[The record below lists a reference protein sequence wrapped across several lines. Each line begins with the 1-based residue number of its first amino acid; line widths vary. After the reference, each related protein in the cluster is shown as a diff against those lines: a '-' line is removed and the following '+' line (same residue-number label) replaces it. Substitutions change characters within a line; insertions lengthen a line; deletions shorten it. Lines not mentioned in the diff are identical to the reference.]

1 MREWSPRAGLNRRP
15 HPYQGCALPL
25 SYKGKLGKLSSR
37 PSATLRVE
45 KRKMGKVVS
54 GYSAV
59 NTYLKKI
66 YAYFSGMN
74 RPKLAAKQAFR
85 PVGDQV
91 YRRGEQ
97 NDRGSSR

>member
-1 MREWSPRAGLNRRP
+1 
-15 HPYQGCALPL
+15 
-25 SYKGKLGKLSSR
+25 
-37 PSATLRVE
+37 
-45 KRKMGKVVS
+45 MGKVVS

-74 RPKLAAKQAFR
+74 RPNLAAEQAFR